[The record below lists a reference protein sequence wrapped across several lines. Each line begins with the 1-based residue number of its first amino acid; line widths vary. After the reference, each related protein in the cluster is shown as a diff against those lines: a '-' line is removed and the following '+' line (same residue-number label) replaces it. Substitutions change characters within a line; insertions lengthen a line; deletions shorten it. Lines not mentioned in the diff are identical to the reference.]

1 MSSVLAMDIGGTRF
15 RVALFDGSGRL
26 AAVSAGDTLRSGG
39 RDWMLAELA
48 SRSEQV
54 QLEAG
59 ERAAACGV
67 SFGGPVDFKRQ
78 RVTSVHTPGWNDFP
92 LAEWIESRLGLPCV
106 IDNDAN
112 AGALGEFRFGAGRG
126 ASSLIYITH
135 STGIG
140 GGIICNGT
148 VHRGRDSMAGEIGHL
163 PLFLSEKTCTCGLKT
178 GCTEALASG
187 RALDGL
193 ARDLAAN
200 HPEQAPKMLDLCG
213 HDPERATARELVAAA
228 KEGDPGPLAIFSQAA
243 SSLALALTMA
253 IRLLNPDVIL
263 FGGGV
268 AQAGDFL
275 IQTLN
280 SAMKQWWSDEFPYT
294 TALAL
299 AGLGENSPLF
309 GAAALATEIP
319 RRGNSSADVASGI

>member
-1 MSSVLAMDIGGTRF
+1 MPSVLAIDVGGTRF
-15 RVALFDGSGRL
+15 RVALFDGSGRQV
-26 AAVSAGDTLRSGG
+26 AVSSGNTLRSGG
-39 RDWMLAELA
+39 REWMLAELA
-48 SRSEQV
+48 RRSR
-54 QLEAG
+54 QLQAEAG
-59 ERAAACGV
+59 RGAAACGV

-78 RVTSVHTPGWNDFP
+78 RVTSVHTPGWRDFP
-92 LAEWIESRLGLPCV
+92 LADWIQSSLGLPCLV
-106 IDNDAN
+106 DNDAN
-112 AGALGEFRFGAGRG
+112 AGALGEFRVGAGRG

-140 GGIICNGT
+140 GGIICGGK

-163 PLFLSEKTCTCGLKT
+163 PLFPSEKTCTCGLKT

-193 ARDLAAN
+193 ARDLAGS
-200 HPEQAPKMLDLCG
+200 HPEQARRMLELCG
-213 HDPERATARELVAAA
+213 NDAARATARELAMAA
-228 KEGDPGPLAIFSQAA
+228 KEGDPGPLAVFTQAMD
-243 SSLALALTMA
+243 SLALALTMA

-275 IQTLN
+275 IQTLS
-280 SAMKQWWSDEFPYT
+280 SAMKQWWTGQFPYT

-299 AGLGENSPLF
+299 SGLGEDSPLY
-309 GAAALATEIP
+309 GAAALAMEILRP
-319 RRGNSSADVASGI
+319 DSSGAEPPGGI